1 MCISGSVGAVS
12 HVHSVSQ
19 KPCMV
24 SAHNVA
30 YSTVTKSRIR
40 GLAFG
45 GSSLIKWQGL
55 VVSCIKATETTAAV
69 KSGGELV
76 TL

>member
-1 MCISGSVGAVS
+1 MCIAGSVGAVS
-12 HVHSVSQ
+12 HVRSVSQ

-24 SAHNVA
+24 SAHNA
-30 YSTVTKSRIR
+30 ACPTVSKSRIQ

-45 GSSLIKWQGL
+45 GSNQIKRQGM

-76 TL
+76 S